1 MRCRLYPAAGTCVA
15 SWWWFVP
22 AKSMDAVASL
32 GKEPSS
38 DMRLRESAIAIAG
51 KTCPPVPPAA
61 KRMRSAGAAS
71 LTSAIPARL
80 GNAGFAAARA

>member
-1 MRCRLYPAAGTCVA
+1 
-15 SWWWFVP
+15 
-22 AKSMDAVASL
+22 
-32 GKEPSS
+32 
-38 DMRLRESAIAIAG
+38 MRLLG